1 MDRKAADFAKDNSIS
16 GLEFLAC
23 IPGTI
28 GGAVIMNSGC
38 YGSDM
43 SKILKSVKVIDENG
57 DIKDIRNDN
66 IEFFYRRTSLSEKYI
81 ILSMVLKG
89 QVSEKKNIEK
99 IQSELIERKKI
110 SQPSRVKTGGSTFKN
125 FDDQKAWTVIKG
137 RVVINYLLAML
148 KFLKNIVIF

>member
-57 DIKDIRNDN
+57 DIKDIEMITLN
-66 IEFFYRRTSLSEKYI
+66 FFIDGLVYRKVYNFVS
-81 ILSMVLKG
+81 VLKG
-89 QVSEKKNIEK
+89 QVSEKK
-99 IQSELIERKKI
+99 
-110 SQPSRVKTGGSTFKN
+110 T
-125 FDDQKAWTVIKG
+125 
-137 RVVINYLLAML
+137 L
-148 KFLKNIVIF
+148 KRYSLN

>member
-1 MDRKAADFAKDNSIS
+1 MDRKAAADFAKDNSIS

-81 ILSMVLKG
+81 ILS
-89 QVSEKKNIEK
+89 KNILK
-99 IQSELIERKKI
+99 R
-110 SQPSRVKTGGSTFKN
+110 PSF
-125 FDDQKAWTVIKG
+125 
-137 RVVINYLLAML
+137 
-148 KFLKNIVIF
+148 